1 MKIKR
6 GYGYIAVRILNH
18 LLLYFLAFVFFLPF
32 LWMVSTSLK
41 TDEQLFIIPPQW
53 IPKPMVF
60 DHYRQAVTLIPYI
73 LYLRNTLIICLVN
86 VIGVLFSS
94 ILVAYGFSKIPWKGR
109 NIFFMIMLSTMML
122 PYQVTMIPIFII
134 FRKINWVGTFRP
146 LTIPSFFGNAFYIFL
161 LRQFF
166 MTIPLELSDAAKI
179 DGAGDMSILLNIILP
194 LAKPALT
201 TIALFTFISNWND
214 FLGPL
219 IYLNDASK
227 YTISLGL
234 QQFQSAYDTQW
245 QNLMAAT
252 TISILPIMIMF
263 FLAQRTFVEGITL
276 TGIKG

>member
-1 MKIKR
+1 LTGR
-6 GYGYIAVRILNH
+6 V
-18 LLLYFLAFVFFLPF
+18 LLHIFLYFLVLIFLLPF
-32 LWMVSTSLK
+32 FWMVSTSLK

-53 IPKPMVF
+53 IPNPIVF
-60 DHYRQAVTLIPYI
+60 GHYKEAVSRIPYL
-73 LYLRNTLIICLVN
+73 LYLKNTLIICIVN
-86 VIGVLFSS
+86 IIGVLFSS
-94 ILVAYGFSKIPWKGR
+94 MLVAYGFSKIPWRGR
-109 NIFFMIMLSTMML
+109 DIFFIIMLSTLML
-122 PYQVTMIPIFII
+122 PYQVTMIPIFIV
-134 FRKINWVGTFRP
+134 FRKINWVGTFKP

-179 DGAGDMSILLNIILP
+179 DGAGDLNILLNIILP
-194 LAKPALT
+194 LAKPAIA

-219 IYLNDASK
+219 IYLNDASR

-252 TISILPIMIMF
+252 TISIIPIIVIF
-263 FLAQRTFVEGITL
+263 FLAQKTFVEGITL